1 MLKIKQTSQF
11 KKDLKAA
18 IRQKCDVQLLDHV
31 ISQLACRKPLDEKHH
46 DHALGGDLSKYREC
60 HITPDWLLI
69 YRVKEDILVLSL
81 ARLGS
86 HAKLFGK

>member
-1 MLKIKQTSQF
+1 MLTIKQTTQF

-18 IRQKCDVQLLDHV
+18 IRQHRDLTLLENV
-31 ISQLACRKPLDEKHH
+31 IDTLARQEPLPAQHR
-46 DHALGGDLSKYREC
+46 DHALAGSFRNHREC

-69 YRVKEDILVLSL
+69 YQIKEDTLILSL

-86 HAKLFGK
+86 HAKLFQL

>member
-1 MLKIKQTSQF
+1 MLTIKQTTQF

-18 IRQKCDVQLLDHV
+18 IRQHRDLTLLENV
-31 ISQLACRKPLDEKHH
+31 IDTLARREPLPAQHR
-46 DHALGGDLSKYREC
+46 DHALTGSFCNHREC

-69 YRVKEDILVLSL
+69 YQVKEDALILSL

-86 HAKLFGK
+86 HAKLFQT

>member
-1 MLKIKQTSQF
+1 MLTIKQTTQF

-18 IRQKCDVQLLDHV
+18 IRQHRDLTLLENV
-31 ISQLACRKPLDEKHH
+31 IDTLARREPLPAQHR
-46 DHALGGDLSKYREC
+46 DHALAGSFRNHREC

-69 YRVKEDILVLSL
+69 YQIKEDTLILSL

-86 HAKLFGK
+86 HAKLFQT

>member
-1 MLKIKQTSQF
+1 MLKIKQTTQF

-18 IRQKCDVQLLDHV
+18 IRQHRDLTLLENV
-31 ISQLACRKPLDEKHH
+31 IDTLARRKPLPAQHR
-46 DHALGGDLSKYREC
+46 DHALTGSFRNHREC

-69 YRVKEDILVLSL
+69 YQVKEDTLILSL

-86 HAKLFGK
+86 HAKLFQT

>member
-1 MLKIKQTSQF
+1 MLKIKQTAQF

-18 IRQKCDVQLLDHV
+18 IRQHRDLTLLENV
-31 ISQLACRKPLDEKHH
+31 IDTLARREPLPAQHR
-46 DHALGGDLSKYREC
+46 DHALTGNFRNHREC

-69 YRVKEDILVLSL
+69 YQVKEDTLILSL

-86 HAKLFGK
+86 HAKLFQT

>member
-1 MLKIKQTSQF
+1 MLQIKQTSQF

-18 IRQKCDVQLLDHV
+18 IKQGCGLDLLARTIDA
-31 ISQLACRKPLDEKHH
+31 LARCEPLPPHH
-46 DHALGGDLSKYREC
+46 RDHALSGKYRHHREC

-69 YRVKEDILVLSL
+69 YQIRDDTLILSL

-86 HAKLFGK
+86 HAKLFRL

>member
-1 MLKIKQTSQF
+1 MLKIKQTTQF

-18 IRQKCDVQLLDHV
+18 IRQHRDLTLLENVIDTLARREPLPAQHRDH
-31 ISQLACRKPLDEKHH
+31 SLTGSFRNH
-46 DHALGGDLSKYREC
+46 REC

-69 YRVKEDILVLSL
+69 YQVKEDALLLSL

-86 HAKLFGK
+86 HATLFQT

>member
-18 IRQKCDVQLLDHV
+18 IRQHCDLTRLKEV
-31 ISQLACRKPLDEKHH
+31 IDTLALEKPLPSACR
-46 DHALGGDLSKYREC
+46 DHALAGKYHNFREC

-69 YRVKEDILVLSL
+69 YQVRTDTLILSL
-81 ARLGS
+81 SRLGS
-86 HAKLFGK
+86 HAKLFRV

>member
-1 MLKIKQTSQF
+1 MLKIKQTTQF

-18 IRQKCDVQLLDHV
+18 IRQHRDLTLLENV
-31 ISQLACRKPLDEKHH
+31 IDTLARREPLPAQHR
-46 DHALGGDLSKYREC
+46 DHALAGSFRNHREC

-69 YRVKEDILVLSL
+69 YQIKEDTLILSL

-86 HAKLFGK
+86 HAKLFQT